1 MPKRNHGQGRPASPS
16 AGPPE
21 SRQIV
26 PFHGWQPSATG
37 ESRRWKISGHAAL
50 VVVWTDQE
58 WRLLSDPPADAAFYP
73 GARVWV
79 ALRYADDQASK

>member
-26 PFHGWQPSATG
+26 PFASPCAAPTG
-37 ESRRWKISGHAAL
+37 ESRGWRIGEHRAYVL
-50 VVVWTDQE
+50 IWTDDE
-58 WRLLSDPPADAAFYP
+58 MRLLRERPADAVFYP
-73 GARVWV
+73 SARVWA
-79 ALRYADDQASK
+79 ALRYRDSPGR